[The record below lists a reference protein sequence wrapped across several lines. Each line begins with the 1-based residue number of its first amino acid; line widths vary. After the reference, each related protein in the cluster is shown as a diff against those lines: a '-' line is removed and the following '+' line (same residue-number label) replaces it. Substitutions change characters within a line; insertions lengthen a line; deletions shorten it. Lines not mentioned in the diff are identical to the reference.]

1 MFLHG
6 LLFDMNVSHLV
17 CIANLVSHHQ
27 QTVKGLPLQFES
39 WLLYLLIL
47 YAIAE
52 AEQIRNRYSEETT
65 RLSNMQNQISE
76 LETKLKEDFG
86 IPSFLLSTIFL
97 VLFIIEN
104 NIFKC

>member
-1 MFLHG
+1 MHG
-6 LLFDMNVSHLV
+6 LLFDMNALRLICV
-17 CIANLVSHHQ
+17 ANLVSQHL
-27 QTVKGLPLQFES
+27 QTVKGLSLHFEF

-52 AEQIRNRYSEETT
+52 AEKIRNQYSDETNK
-65 RLSNMQNQISE
+65 LSNMQNQISE

-97 VLFIIEN
+97 FFSS
-104 NIFKC
+104 FKKKTILE